1 MEKFGNIAY
10 VIADS
15 GEVPAILNHS
25 HELEELFAVRV
36 SINFLPRKVKY
47 REVLGTPSPSPEF
60 WIVGTDA
67 ESLKKE
73 ISRQIDYRVKA
84 VVESKE

>member
-47 REVLGTPSPSPEF
+47 REVLGTL
-60 WIVGTDA
+60 
-67 ESLKKE
+67 SL
-73 ISRQIDYRVKA
+73 SRILDSWYRCGKSQ
-84 VVESKE
+84 EGN